1 MTHGAGES
9 DTLRARRLLP
19 VAALGACGA
28 GLVAAKLAA
37 LSPLQ
42 TLRRGYAI
50 VRTDSGGVV
59 ASTGDISTGAH
70 VGVTLADGG
79 FGARVEEV
87 TP

>member
-1 MTHGAGES
+1 MSQEIEYQ
-9 DTLRARRLLP
+9 
-19 VAALGACGA
+19 ALENT
-28 GLVAAKLAA
+28 AAKLAA

-50 VRTDSGGVV
+50 VRTERGDVV
-59 ASTGDISTGAH
+59 ASAAGVSPGAH
-70 VGVTLADGG
+70 VEVSLAEGG